1 MQIHHY
7 AYKGDTT
14 VMAESKEGL
23 KSLLMMVKEKSEK
36 AGLKLNIQKTIMASG
51 PTTSWQIDGEKKWK
65 QWQTLFSGFK
75 VTVEVEY
82 SHEIKMP
89 TPWKKNYDKLKQCI
103 KKQKHHFA
111 NKGLIVSQSYVFS
124 SSRVWMWELDHK

>member
-1 MQIHHY
+1 
-7 AYKGDTT
+7 
-14 VMAESKEGL
+14 
-23 KSLLMMVKEKSEK
+23 MVKEKSEK

-111 NKGLIVSQSYVFS
+111 NKGLIVSQSYVFPVVVYGCES
-124 SSRVWMWELDHK
+124 WTIKKAECWRIDAFELWCWRRLFKIVLIN